1 MKWGKKIIG
10 GRVYDLAH
18 LDPFIL
24 PVTPKALGSPT
35 FNVRVS
41 IGCHVFTDKWDPS
54 YTPDLK
60 FTDGLEERCFS
71 TDRYALS
78 QNLPIILKQAS
89 SGKAHFTN
97 IPNTFVVSQNLPG
110 LTGPYA
116 VFFKVTKADSS
127 KLDARLIVVSAY
139 EKPSLPNRLKAITF
153 ATLVSNT
160 VSGKPIKRPKK

>member
-1 MKWGKKIIG
+1 MKWGKKTIC

-24 PVTPKALGSPT
+24 PVTPKAPGSPT

-41 IGCHVFTDKWDPS
+41 IGCHVFTEKWDPA

-60 FTDGLEERCFS
+60 ITDGLEERCFS

-78 QNLPIILKQAS
+78 QNLPLILRQAS

-97 IPNTFVVSQNLPG
+97 IQNTFVVHHNLPD
-110 LTGPYA
+110 LVGPYA
-116 VFFKVTKADSS
+116 VFFKVTKANSS
-127 KLDARLIVVSAY
+127 KFDVRLIVVSAY
-139 EKPSLPNRLKAITF
+139 EKPNLPNRLKTITF

-160 VSGKPIKRPKK
+160 VSGNPIKRPKK